1 MGLYGYI
8 FGSKEQPQQDQENEK
23 CNEKCNDKPVI
34 IPNVGKC
41 NCKKQNLYIV
51 TNKTSE
57 TILGVY
63 NSLEKAKKDG
73 QKSSYYNCRISQYKL
88 NNCNHLT
95 NVVFED
101 K

>member
-8 FGSKEQPQQDQENEK
+8 FGSNEQKQEDKIKENTE
-23 CNEKCNDKPVI
+23 KPVL
-34 IPNVGKC
+34 IPNIGKC

-63 NSLEKAKKDG
+63 NNLEKAKKDG
-73 QKSSYYNCRISQYKL
+73 QKSSYHNCRISQYKL

-95 NVVFED
+95 NVIFED

>member
-1 MGLYGYI
+1 MGLINYI
-8 FGSKEQPQQDQENEK
+8 FGTKQQIIDVS
-23 CNEKCNDKPVI
+23 NDAKPVLVT
-34 IPNVGKC
+34 NLTKC
-41 NCKKQNLYIV
+41 KCKKECFYIV

-63 NSLEKAKKDG
+63 NDFNKAKKDG
-73 QKSSYYNCRISQYKL
+73 QKSSYNNCRISKYKL

-95 NVVFED
+95 DIIFED

>member
-1 MGLYGYI
+1 MFGYI
-8 FGSKEQPQQDQENEK
+8 FGLKEQEQKQEEQIKEK
-23 CNEKCNDKPVI
+23 CVL
-34 IPNVGKC
+34 IPNISKC
-41 NCKKQNLYIV
+41 KCKKENLYIV

-63 NSLEKAKKDG
+63 NSLEKAKRDG

-88 NNCNHLT
+88 NNCNHLC
-95 NVVFED
+95 NIVFED